1 MKRFLAVGLLSAFGF
16 VFPGGIAQLL
26 PTVPAAITP
35 ALAAGEFQP
44 NPFQLVNM
52 AYEGAL
58 VEQGIPSY
66 LRLQQDYTSGRIRPR
81 DLVMAAVQA
90 GDLPESKLQDERYIN
105 AVRSQ
110 MRSLML
116 DSRRGPLRP

>member
-1 MKRFLAVGLLSAFGF
+1 MKRLAVGLLSALSFAL
-16 VFPGGIAQLL
+16 PLGGALVLSAI
-26 PTVPAAITP
+26 PAAIAP
-35 ALAAGEFQP
+35 AVASGFQP

-58 VEQGIPSY
+58 VDQGIPGH
-66 LRLQQDYTSGRIRPR
+66 LQLEQDYTAGRIRPR

-90 GDLPESKLQDERYIN
+90 GDLPESRLQDEGYIN

-110 MRSLML
+110 MRSLMI
-116 DSRRGPLRP
+116 DNRRGPFSH

>member
-1 MKRFLAVGLLSAFGF
+1 MIKRLAVGLLSAFGF
-16 VFPGGIAQLL
+16 VFPWGSALL
-26 PTVPAAITP
+26 LSAVPAAIAP

-52 AYEGAL
+52 AYEGAF
-58 VEQGIPSY
+58 VEQGVPGH
-66 LRLQQDYTSGRIRPR
+66 LQLEQDYTTGRIRPR

-90 GDLPESKLQDERYIN
+90 GDLPESRLQDQGYIN

-110 MRSLML
+110 MRSLMI
-116 DSRRGPLRP
+116 DNHRGPLRS

>member
-1 MKRFLAVGLLSAFGF
+1 MKRLAVGLLSAVGF
-16 VFPGGIAQLL
+16 VFPWGSALLLLAVPDAIA
-26 PTVPAAITP
+26 P
-35 ALAAGEFQP
+35 ALAASQFQP

-58 VEQGIPSY
+58 IDQGIPGH
-66 LRLQQDYTSGRIRPR
+66 LQLEQDYTAGRVRPQ

-90 GDLPESKLQDERYIN
+90 GDLPESRLQDEGYIN

-110 MRSLML
+110 MRSLMI
-116 DSRRGPLRP
+116 DSGRGRLRA